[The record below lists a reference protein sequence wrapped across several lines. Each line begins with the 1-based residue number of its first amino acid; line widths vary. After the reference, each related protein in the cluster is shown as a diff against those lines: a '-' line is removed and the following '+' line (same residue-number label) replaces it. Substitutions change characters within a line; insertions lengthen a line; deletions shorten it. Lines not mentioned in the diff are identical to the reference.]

1 MGSDFQRLGTAEAV
15 LSEVI
20 FFRKSM
26 MMVRFFFGV
35 ICVFLLMSQVTVFAE
50 PPAKVIEITDL
61 AGETQT
67 PLTVADRKASVLFFL
82 LPDCPVSNAYA
93 PEIKRISAEY
103 ARQNITSFIIYVDP
117 ALDPA
122 GAKKHAADFGYET
135 SLICDTNL
143 QLVEATGVTIA
154 PEVAVMSPQGKRLY
168 RGRIDNLYA
177 GLGKR
182 RPQATHHDLRAAL
195 DAILSGKP
203 VEQETTTAIGCFIE
217 KRTPKATR
225 SK

>member
-1 MGSDFQRLGTAEAV
+1 M
-15 LSEVI
+15 I
-20 FFRKSM
+20 
-26 MMVRFFFGV
+26 MVHVFFGV
-35 ICVFLLMSQVTVFAE
+35 IAFFLLLSQGAVFAE
-50 PPAKVIEITDL
+50 PPVKVIEITDL
-61 AGETQT
+61 VGETQT

-103 ARQNITSFIIYVDP
+103 ARQNIASFVIYVDP

-122 GAKKHAADFGYET
+122 VAKKHAADFGYET
-135 SLICDTNL
+135 PLICDTDL

-182 RPQATHHDLRAAL
+182 RPQATQHDLRAAL

-203 VEQETTTAIGCFIE
+203 VAQETTTAIGCYIE
-217 KRTPKATR
+217 TRTPKATR
-225 SK
+225 PK